1 MQTTKR
7 TESSRT
13 AAETTM
19 TAVVQSGYGATPEPV
34 LSVGD
39 IERPVPRKGEVLVRV
54 RAASVDRGTWH
65 LMAGLAYPVRLV
77 FGLRRP
83 KFLNPGRTL
92 AGTVEAVGPEVTGFR
107 PGDEVYGVA
116 SANGTF
122 AEYAIVPA
130 AKLAPKP
137 ANLSFD
143 QAATVPVSA
152 STALQAVRDHAQVQ
166 AGEKVL
172 VIGASGGVGG
182 FAVQIAKA
190 FGAEVTGVASTAKLD
205 AVRALGADAVIDYTR
220 EDVGSLGERFD
231 VVLDIAGNRSLAQLR
246 RVLTP
251 HGRLVIVGGETGGK
265 WLDGLDRQLRAVLL
279 NPFVGQR
286 LGFFLNKEN
295 AADLRALAELIE
307 AGRVTPLVDRT
318 YPLRETAAAI
328 RHLIDGRATGKI
340 AITV

>member
-83 KFLNPGRTL
+83 KFLNPGRT
-92 AGTVEAVGPEVTGFR
+92 
-107 PGDEVYGVA
+107 
-116 SANGTF
+116 F

-205 AVRALGADAVIDYTR
+205 SVRALGADAVIDYTR
-220 EDVGSLGERFD
+220 EDVGSLAERFD